1 MLTLFHSRGSCSE
14 GILYLL
20 NEIGAEFELRTIS
33 VKAGDT
39 LTPDYKAMNPKGKVP
54 AIVLDNG
61 ETLTEFPVIA
71 QYLART
77 HPEAGLWPDD
87 LMQQMRIMEALDY
100 ITATVHMRAFAFA
113 LVPGRFAKGS
123 EFQAGITEYG
133 LAEVKKTFG
142 ILSEKMGGRDYLL
155 GDFTL
160 ADTALF
166 FVLNWAAVRGIAMP
180 DNLAACYT
188 RLQARPA
195 FAKARADM
203 VTV

>member
-1 MLTLFHSRGSCSE
+1 MIQVYHSRGSCSE

-20 NEIGAEFELRTIS
+20 HEIGAEFDLRTIV

-39 LTPDYKAMNPKGKVP
+39 QAPDYKAMNPKGKVP
-54 AIVLDNG
+54 AIDLDNG

-113 LVPGRFAKGS
+113 LVPGRFAKGA
-123 EFQAGITEYG
+123 EFQAEITDYG
-133 LAEVKKTFG
+133 LSEVKKTFG
-142 ILSEKMGGRDYLL
+142 ILSEKMGENDYLL

-166 FVLNWAAVRGIAMP
+166 FVLNWAAVRGIDMP
-180 DNLAACYT
+180 DNLAACYK
-188 RLQARPA
+188 RLQNRPA
-195 FAKARADM
+195 FAKSRPDI